1 MWNASPLNVSIPS
14 ILARRGVV
22 RIAWPGPG
30 EAREA
35 DIGIAAGKGK
45 GVIFRRGEIV
55 RHVLESE
62 MVDALLEEIDLWEKE
77 HPAGPKAP
85 PAGGRRK
92 LPVVT
97 A

>member
-1 MWNASPLNVSIPS
+1 
-14 ILARRGVV
+14 VV
-22 RIAWPGPG
+22 NGPG

-35 DIGIAAGKGK
+35 DIGIAAGNGK
-45 GVIFRRGEIV
+45 GVIFRNGEIV
-55 RHVLESE
+55 RNVLEAE

-77 HPAGPKAP
+77 HGGDTAK